1 MEKQRRVTGVKGVRN
16 KVFVLVELGTFVV
29 NVRLVEKEEE
39 FVVEK
44 KRDRSFK
51 LRLVSREFSS
61 ND

>member
-1 MEKQRRVTGVKGVRN
+1 MERQRRVTGVKGVRS
-16 KVFVLVELGTFVV
+16 KVFVLVELETFVV
-29 NVRLVEKEEE
+29 NVLLVEKEEE

-51 LRLVSREFSS
+51 LWLVSREFSS